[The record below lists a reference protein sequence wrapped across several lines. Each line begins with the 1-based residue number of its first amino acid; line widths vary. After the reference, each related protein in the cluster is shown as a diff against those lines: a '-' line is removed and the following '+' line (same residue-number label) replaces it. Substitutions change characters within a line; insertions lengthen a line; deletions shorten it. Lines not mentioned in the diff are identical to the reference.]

1 MKIGFAGT
9 PDFAGKIL
17 EHLIC
22 EQFNIVAVIS
32 QMDKP
37 AGRGKKLRPP
47 PVKKLA
53 LKYNLPLFQ
62 PQTLK
67 DESGYELIKNLNLD
81 VLVVVAYGQILP
93 QKILDLPKYG
103 CLNIHTSLLP
113 HWRGAAPIQR
123 AIEAGDTQ
131 SGVCIMQMDAS
142 LDTGDILLKK
152 ECEIKNDDTTLDLY
166 QKLITLSQDAISKV
180 LNNLDTLQ
188 PKQQQGEPTYAQKL
202 QKDEAWINWQDE
214 AQDIYN
220 KIRAFNPYPIA
231 QTYFN
236 DDKILRIIEAD
247 LVDKVDKIIQTK
259 NELIIPAKNG
269 AISLKT
275 VQLAGKKA
283 VDIKDFNNA
292 YQVKF
297 VN

>member
-1 MKIGFAGT
+1 
-9 PDFAGKIL
+9 
-17 EHLIC
+17 
-22 EQFNIVAVIS
+22 
-32 QMDKP
+32 MDKP

-166 QKLITLSQDAISKV
+166 QKLITLSQDAISEV

-214 AQDIYN
+214 AQYIYN

-259 NELIIPAKNG
+259 NKLIIPAKNG

>member
-166 QKLITLSQDAISKV
+166 QKLITLSQDAISEV

>member
-166 QKLITLSQDAISKV
+166 QKLITLSQDAISEV

-214 AQDIYN
+214 AQYIYN

-259 NELIIPAKNG
+259 NKLIIPAKNG